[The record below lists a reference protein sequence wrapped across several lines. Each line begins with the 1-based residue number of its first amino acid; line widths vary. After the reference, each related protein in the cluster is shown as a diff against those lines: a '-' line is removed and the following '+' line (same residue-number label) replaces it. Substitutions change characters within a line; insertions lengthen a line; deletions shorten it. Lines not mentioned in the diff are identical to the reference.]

1 MKLFQRYFFSCF
13 IIGFLLLL
21 CSCSAAS
28 PYGSNQAAATES
40 HSSDIQIGITFD
52 SFVLE
57 RWQRDRDI
65 FVSSAKDLGAEVF
78 VQNAN
83 GDSQEQIRQ
92 IDYFIKKKMD
102 VIVVIAVD
110 GSTLTDEVKKARNA
124 GIKVIAYDRL
134 VPNADADLYISF
146 DNVTV
151 GNLMAD
157 TIIKSLPQGGDILK
171 INGPQKDNN
180 VKLVNN
186 GFDSKITNYPIR
198 TLGNYY
204 ASEWNGEEAFQYL
217 SGHQDLAN
225 NVQAIMCGN
234 DSLAGQAITY
244 LSEQRLAGKVIVVGQ
259 DADLDACQRIVEGT
273 QTMTV
278 FKPIDR
284 LAKKAA
290 ECAVALVKGDSIGN
304 TSTISDG
311 MYQIP
316 YLYIEPVAVTKD
328 NINSVIIDS
337 GFHLKEDVYLQ

>member
-1 MKLFQRYFFSCF
+1 MKFRIKYTVLPVLLS
-13 IIGFLLLL
+13 LLLAL
-21 CSCSAAS
+21 SACSAAS
-28 PYGSNQAAATES
+28 TYQDKQENTAESRSSN
-40 HSSDIQIGITFD
+40 IQIGITFD

-83 GDSQEQIRQ
+83 GDSQEQLRQ
-92 IDYFIKKKMD
+92 MDYFIRKKMD

-110 GSTLTDEVKKARNA
+110 GSALTEEVKKARNA
-124 GIKVIAYDRL
+124 GIKVIAYDRM
-134 VPNADADLYISF
+134 VPNANADLYISF
-146 DNVTV
+146 DNVSV
-151 GNLMAD
+151 GSLMAD
-157 TIIKSLPQGGDILK
+157 TIIQALPQGGDILK

-186 GFDSKITNYPIR
+186 GFDAKIASCPIR
-198 TLGNYY
+198 VLGNYY
-204 ASEWNGEEAFQYL
+204 ASEWKGEEAFQYL

-225 NVQAIMCGN
+225 HVQAIMCGN

-244 LSEQRLAGKVIVVGQ
+244 LSEQRMAGKVVVVGQ

-290 ECAVALVKGDSIGN
+290 ECAVALVKGDAIGN
-304 TSTISDG
+304 TSSVSDG
-311 MYQIP
+311 TYQIP
-316 YLYIEPVAVTKD
+316 YLYIEPVAVNKNNMD
-328 NINSVIIDS
+328 SVIIDS
-337 GFHLKEDVYLQ
+337 GFHLKEDIYLQ